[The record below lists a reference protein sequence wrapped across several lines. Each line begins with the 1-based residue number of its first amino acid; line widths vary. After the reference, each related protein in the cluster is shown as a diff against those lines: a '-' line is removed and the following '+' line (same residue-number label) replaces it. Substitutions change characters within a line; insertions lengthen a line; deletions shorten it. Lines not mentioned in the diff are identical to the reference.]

1 MSELTDE
8 DAGDVR
14 DWLDRNQFQHV
25 SSLGGDTTAFGDRQ
39 DVWERD
45 GTLVRLSHDRG
56 QRWYDM
62 SRSGTNAW
70 LDVDSVAA
78 AMGYKLTTPV
88 ERVADVASSIDDRVL
103 ATLRT
108 AVRQS
113 P

>member
-45 GTLVRLSHDRG
+45 GTLVRLSRDRG
-56 QRWYDM
+56 QWWVVRHVTQRDQ
-62 SRSGTNAW
+62 R
-70 LDVDSVAA
+70 
-78 AMGYKLTTPV
+78 
-88 ERVADVASSIDDRVL
+88 L
-103 ATLRT
+103 AR
-108 AVRQS
+108 RG
-113 P
+113 